1 MPAKGICTLLIFIQ
15 SGCRIT
21 RVCNLRFG
29 LLIFIVYRSTV
40 DIPDGQGGPTGPLSI
55 RRVPAMPEPI
65 KLGALWL
72 LIAR

>member
-1 MPAKGICTLLIFIQ
+1 MDVDVGLPAGTLLIFIQ

-55 RRVPAMPEPI
+55 RRVRPCRNQ
-65 KLGALWL
+65 LNSDL
-72 LIAR
+72 LT